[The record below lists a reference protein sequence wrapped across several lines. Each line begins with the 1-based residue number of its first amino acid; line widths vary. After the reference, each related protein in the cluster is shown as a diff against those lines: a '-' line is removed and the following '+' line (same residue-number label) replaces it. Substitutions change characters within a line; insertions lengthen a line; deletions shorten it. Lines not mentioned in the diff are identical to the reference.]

1 MLTRQ
6 AVGMDTATTADAS
19 IRAVL
24 AEVVGDGDVTDLV
37 RLTGGASRETW
48 RCEVDGVTH
57 IVQRQRAG
65 STHDMGV
72 EAAILRAAAAEG
84 VAVPPLVAHV
94 VDEHGVSSLV
104 TRFVGGETIARKILR
119 DDRLSTA
126 RERLAADLGR
136 ALARVHRIRPES
148 VPGLVLVD
156 PVEMYRQR
164 LDELGQPHPTFE
176 LAFRWLEEHR
186 PTGTREPVV
195 VHGDFRLGNVI
206 VDDDGLAAVID
217 WELAHLGDPVEDL
230 GWLCVPA
237 WRFGSSKPVAGVADR
252 EVLLRAYAEESGVE
266 IDRETLR
273 WSEVNGILRWGIMCI
288 MQAESHR
295 SGLARSHELAAIGRR
310 VCENEHDLFLA
321 LEGRW

>member
-1 MLTRQ
+1 
-6 AVGMDTATTADAS
+6 MDTATADGH

-24 AEVVGDGDVTDLV
+24 AEAVGDGEVRDLV

-48 RCEVDGVTH
+48 CCEVDGVAH
-57 IVQRQRAG
+57 VVQRQRTGAV
-65 STHDMGV
+65 HDMAI
-72 EAAILRAAAAEG
+72 EAAILRAAASEG
-84 VAVPPLVAHV
+84 VPVPPLVAHV
-94 VDEHGVSSLV
+94 VDAAGVSSLV
-104 TRFVGGETIARKILR
+104 TRFIPGETIARKILR
-119 DDRLSTA
+119 DDRFAVA
-126 RERLAADLGR
+126 RDRLAADLGR
-136 ALARVHRIRPES
+136 ALARVHRIRPDS
-148 VPGLVLVD
+148 VPDLALID
-156 PVEMYRQR
+156 PLETYRQR
-164 LDELGQPHPTFE
+164 LDELGQPHPAFE

-186 PTGTREPVV
+186 PPTTGDPVV
-195 VHGDFRLGNVI
+195 VHGDYRLGNVI
-206 VDDDGLAAVID
+206 VADRGLAAVID

-237 WRFGSSKPVAGVADR
+237 WRFGSPRPVAGVADR
-252 EVLLRAYAEESGVE
+252 DVLLRAYADESGVE

-321 LEGRW
+321 LQGRW

>member
-1 MLTRQ
+1 
-6 AVGMDTATTADAS
+6 MDTATPDAS

-24 AEVVGDGDVTDLV
+24 AAAVGDDDVTDLV

-48 RCEVDGVTH
+48 RCEVGGVTH

-65 STHDMGV
+65 SVHDMAV

-84 VAVPPLVAHV
+84 VPVPALVAHV
-94 VDEHGVSSLV
+94 VDGAGVSSLV
-104 TRFVGGETIARKILR
+104 TRFVAGETIARKVLR
-119 DDRLSTA
+119 DDRFAAA
-126 RERLAADLGR
+126 RSRLAADLGR
-136 ALARVHRIRPES
+136 ALARVHRIAPDS
-148 VPGLVLVD
+148 VPGLALVD
-156 PVEMYRQR
+156 PLDTYRQR
-164 LDELGQPHPTFE
+164 LDELGQPHPAFE
-176 LAFRWLEEHR
+176 LAFRWLETHR
-186 PTGTREPVV
+186 SPSTRGPVV

-217 WELAHLGDPVEDL
+217 WELAHLGDPAEDL

-237 WRFGSSKPVAGVADR
+237 WRFGSPLPVAGVADR
-252 EVLLRAYAEESGVE
+252 DVLLRAYAEESGIE

-273 WSEVNGILRWGIMCI
+273 WSEVNGILRWGIICI

>member
-1 MLTRQ
+1 MTSPSHDDP
-6 AVGMDTATTADAS
+6 V
-19 IRAVL
+19 RAVL
-24 AEVVGDGDVTDLV
+24 AEAFGDEVEISDLV

-48 RCEVDGVTH
+48 RCEVDGVPH

-65 STHDMGV
+65 SVHDMAI
-72 EAAILRAAAAEG
+72 ETAILRAAAAQG
-84 VAVPPLVAHV
+84 VPVPPVVAHV
-94 VDEHGVSSLV
+94 VDGHGVSSLV
-104 TRFVGGETIARKILR
+104 TRFVAGETIARKILR
-119 DDRLSTA
+119 DDQYGPA
-126 RERLAADLGR
+126 RDRLADQLGR
-136 ALARVHRIRPES
+136 ALARVHRIPADS
-148 VPGLVLVD
+148 VPGLVALD
-156 PVEMYRQR
+156 PLESYRQR
-164 LDELGQPHPTFE
+164 LDEIGQPHPAFE

-186 PTGTREPVV
+186 PPAAARPVV

-206 VDDDGLAAVID
+206 VDADGLAAVID

-237 WRFGSSKPVAGVADR
+237 WRFGSPRPVAGVADR

-288 MQAESHR
+288 MQAEAHR
-295 SGLARSHELAAIGRR
+295 SGMARSHELAAIGRR

>member
-1 MLTRQ
+1 MES
-6 AVGMDTATTADAS
+6 AAADAPV
-19 IRAVL
+19 RAVV
-24 AEVVGDGDVTDLV
+24 ADAVGDGDVTGV
-37 RLTGGASRETW
+37 VQLTGGASRETW
-48 RCEVDGVTH
+48 RCEVGGVPY

-65 STHDMGV
+65 ADHDMAI
-72 EAAILRAAAAEG
+72 EAAILRAAEAGG
-84 VAVPPLVAHV
+84 VPVPPIVAHV
-94 VDEHGVSSLV
+94 VDDAGVSSLV
-104 TRFVGGETIARKILR
+104 TRFVAGETIARKILR
-119 DDRLSTA
+119 DDRFASA
-126 RERLAADLGR
+126 RGRLADDLGR
-136 ALARVHRIRPES
+136 ALARIHRILPGA
-148 VPGLVLVD
+148 VPGLMLVD
-156 PVEMYRQR
+156 PLETYRQR
-164 LDELGQPHPTFE
+164 LDELGQPHPAFE

-186 PTGTREPVV
+186 PATTRAPVV
-195 VHGDFRLGNVI
+195 VHGDYRLGNVI
-206 VDDDGLAAVID
+206 VDERGLAAVID

-237 WRFGSSKPVAGVADR
+237 WRFGSPKPVAGVADR
-252 EVLLRAYAEESGVE
+252 DVLLRAYAEESGVE

>member
-1 MLTRQ
+1 
-6 AVGMDTATTADAS
+6 MDTSTADAP

-24 AEVVGDGDVTDLV
+24 AAAVGDAEVTDLV

-48 RCEVDGVTH
+48 RCHVAGVAH
-57 IVQRQRAG
+57 VVQRQRAG
-65 STHDMGV
+65 AVHDMAI
-72 EAAILRAAAAEG
+72 EAAILRAAASEG
-84 VAVPPLVAHV
+84 VPVPPLVAHV
-94 VDEHGVSSLV
+94 IGDDGVSALV
-104 TRFVGGETIARKILR
+104 TRHVDGETIARKILR
-119 DDRLSTA
+119 DDRFAAA
-126 RERLAADLGR
+126 RTRLAADLGR
-136 ALARVHRIRPES
+136 ALARVHRIAPDT
-148 VPGLVLVD
+148 VPGLVHLD
-156 PVEMYRQR
+156 PLDTYRQR
-164 LDELGQPHPTFE
+164 LDELGQAHPAFE
-176 LAFRWLEEHR
+176 LAFRWLEAHR
-186 PTGTREPVV
+186 PPPVGGPVV
-195 VHGDFRLGNVI
+195 VHGDFRLGNVL
-206 VDDDGLAAVID
+206 VDEGGLTAVID

-237 WRFGSSKPVAGVADR
+237 WRFGSSHPVAGVAER
-252 EVLLRAYAEESGVE
+252 EVLLQAYADESGVA

>member
-1 MLTRQ
+1 
-6 AVGMDTATTADAS
+6 MDRETADAP

-24 AEVVGDGDVTDLV
+24 AEAVGDGAVTDLV

-48 RCEVDGVTH
+48 RCEVGGVTH
-57 IVQRQRAG
+57 VVQRQRAG
-65 STHDMGV
+65 AAHDMAV

-84 VAVPPLVAHV
+84 VPVPPLVAHV
-94 VDEHGVSSLV
+94 VDDGGVSSLV
-104 TRFVGGETIARKILR
+104 TRFIAGETIARKILR
-119 DDRLSTA
+119 DDRFASA
-126 RERLAADLGR
+126 RDRLAGDLGR
-136 ALARVHRIRPES
+136 ALARVHRIRPDS
-148 VPGLVLVD
+148 VPGLVVVD
-156 PVEMYRQR
+156 PLETYRQR
-164 LDELGQPHPTFE
+164 LDELGQPHPAFE
-176 LAFRWLEEHR
+176 LAFRWLEERR
-186 PTGTREPVV
+186 PASASEPVV
-195 VHGDFRLGNVI
+195 VHGDYRLGNVI
-206 VDDDGLAAVID
+206 VDEQGLAAVID

-237 WRFGSSKPVAGVADR
+237 WRFGSPKPVAGVAGRD
-252 EVLLRAYAEESGVE
+252 VLRRAYAEESGVE
-266 IDRETLR
+266 IDPETLR

>member
-1 MLTRQ
+1 
-6 AVGMDTATTADAS
+6 MDTATTADAAV
-19 IRAVL
+19 RAAL
-24 AEVVGDGDVTDLV
+24 AEAVGDADVTDLV

-48 RCEVDGVTH
+48 RCEVAGVTH
-57 IVQRQRAG
+57 VVQRQRAG
-65 STHDMGV
+65 STHDMAV

-84 VAVPPLVAHV
+84 VAVPPLVAHT
-94 VDEHGVSSLV
+94 VDDQGVSTLV
-104 TRFVGGETIARKILR
+104 TRFVAGETIARKILR
-119 DDRLSTA
+119 DDRFARA
-126 RERLAADLGR
+126 RERLAGDLGR
-136 ALARVHRIRPES
+136 ALARVHRIPPDR
-148 VPGLVLVD
+148 VPGLALID
-156 PVEMYRQR
+156 PVETYRQH
-164 LDELGQPHPTFE
+164 LDELGQPHPAFE

-186 PTGTREPVV
+186 PPHTRDPVV

-237 WRFGSSKPVAGVADR
+237 WRFGSSKPVAGVAERD
-252 EVLLRAYAEESGVE
+252 VLLRAYAEESGVE